1 MKSNSRRV
9 VITGI
14 GMITPIGMNARA
26 TWNGLLELKSGLK
39 DTSTLPN
46 ADEYS
51 DIPSKVVAPIPQL
64 ELDEMVNEMFTPR
77 DLRRYSKFVQYALLA
92 TREALE
98 DSKIDVKSLSDEQ
111 RNMFGVCMGSGIGGW
126 EDTISNTVNWT
137 GVNNQRRKGFNALA
151 PLFIPKILTNMAAGN
166 VSIHNDLRGPNH
178 SVSTA
183 CATGNHSI
191 GDAYRFI
198 KDGYAD
204 TMVAGATEAAVHPVA
219 LGGFSRAKSVVTGRG
234 PSDDVVGASRPFDSQ
249 RSGFVLGEGAGVLIL
264 EEAQQAIDRGA
275 KIYAEV
281 LGYGLSGDA
290 YHITTPHPDAS
301 GALRSMNM
309 ALRMANKCPTDIG
322 YINAHATSTLI
333 GDRTENMAI
342 WKLLGQDGIDRG
354 VKVGAYKGHFGH
366 LLGAAGAVET
376 AIGAMCISN
385 EIVAPTKN
393 CVSAGGLEGDECSKW
408 EFDYCGDVKGG
419 RKWREANEGQIA
431 LCNSFGFGGT
441 NATICLGKFH
451 D

>member
-1 MKSNSRRV
+1 MASTGRRV

-14 GMITPIGMNARA
+14 GMLTPIGTSART

-39 DTSTLPN
+39 DTSTLAN
-46 ADEYS
+46 ADEYA
-51 DIPSKVVAPIPQL
+51 DIPSKVVAPLPQL
-64 ELDEMVNEMFTPR
+64 ELEKLVNDMFTPR

-92 TREALE
+92 TKEALE
-98 DSKIDVKSLSDEQ
+98 DSKIEVKSISDDQ
-111 RNMFGVCMGSGIGGW
+111 KDMFGVCMGSGIGGW
-126 EDTISNTVNWT
+126 EDTISNTINWT
-137 GVNNQRRKGFNALA
+137 GVNNPKRKGYNALA
-151 PLFIPKILTNMAAGN
+151 PLFIPKILSNMAAGN
-166 VSIHNDLRGPNH
+166 VSIYNDLRGPNH

-183 CATGNHSI
+183 CATGNHAI

-198 KDGYAD
+198 KDGYAN
-204 TMVAGATEAAVHPVA
+204 TMVAGASEAAVHPVA
-219 LGGFSRAKSVVTGRG
+219 LGGFARAKSVVTGKG
-234 PSDDVVGASRPFDSQ
+234 PFNDVVGASRPFDSK

-264 EEAQQAIDRGA
+264 EEAQQALNRGA

-301 GALRSMNM
+301 GALRSMKM
-309 ALRMANKCPTDIG
+309 ALRMGNKTPKDIG
-322 YINAHATSTLI
+322 YVNAHATSTLI

-342 WKLLGQDGIDRG
+342 WKLIGQEGIDRG
-354 VKVGAYKGHFGH
+354 VKIGAYKGHFGH

-385 EIVAPTKN
+385 GVVAPTKN
-393 CVSAGGLEGDECSKW
+393 CTSPGGLEGDESINW
-408 EFDYCGDVKGG
+408 GFDYCGDIKGG
-419 RKWREANEGQIA
+419 KEWKEVNDGQIA

-441 NATICLGKFH
+441 NSTICLGKFH
-451 D
+451 V